1 MNKNYNLITGIII
14 SIIPVIISAMGGAM
28 MVYSSY
34 DDSPGG
40 SLLGLIL
47 VLVSIYLVIKKK
59 TATH

>member
-1 MNKNYNLITGIII
+1 MKKYKRTREIIVAI
-14 SIIPVIISAMGGAM
+14 VPVIISAIGGAM

-47 VLVSIYLVIKKK
+47 VMISVYIVIKKK
-59 TATH
+59 TAVQ